1 MTLPPGAILISALGA
16 VLAATPSAHPQ
27 DPGPGLFS
35 DIVFD
40 MAGEADLLVSAPAPD
55 TGASAPYG
63 DIHLRAS
70 AERIAQGGTRYG
82 VRLGGRI
89 QRDSGRR
96 GIAQQVGDCSAIAD
110 GCASGAG
117 LPAVGT
123 MTGLHAAPG
132 ISSAGPRAGVET
144 AEVYALHGWGELR
157 AGLGEGA
164 ARLEADPLP
173 GAFRLA
179 RADAGLADPTGLA
192 FGSTAN
198 TLSGHA
204 LKLTARSR
212 RIAGFRASLSYTP
225 DADACGVEAC
235 RLRPDPEAFASA
247 GARHVIEAGL
257 SFNHRFRASGQRWIA
272 SVTGTRGDASGPFAA
287 SFEDPWAVSARAAWQ
302 NGAVTLGA
310 GALASND
317 GLAGG
322 RYEALAV
329 SASYEF
335 GDWLAAGELSRAR
348 SGHFG
353 ARGTVAQAGLS
364 RLLAN
369 GALIGAGIQHA
380 ERRQRAGTGLPR
392 DSQTLEGTH
401 VFVEAGLRF

>member
-27 DPGPGLFS
+27 NPGLFP
-35 DIVFD
+35 DIAFD
-40 MAGEADLLVSAPAPD
+40 IAGEADLMVSAPAPAPD
-55 TGASAPYG
+55 EGVSAPYG

-70 AERIAQGGTRYG
+70 AERIAPGGTRYG

-96 GIAQQVGDCSAIAD
+96 GIAQRVGDCPAGGD
-110 GCASGAG
+110 GCASVAG
-117 LPAVGT
+117 LAAVGT
-123 MTGLHAAPG
+123 VTGLHAAPG
-132 ISSAGPRAGVET
+132 IGPAGPRAGVET
-144 AEVYALHGWGELR
+144 AELYALHGWGELR

-179 RADAGLADPTGLA
+179 RADAGLVDPTGLA

-212 RIAGFRASLSYTP
+212 RIVGFRAALSYTP

-235 RLRPDPEAFASA
+235 RLRPDPDALASA

-257 SFNHRFRASGQRWIA
+257 SFNHRFRTSGQRWTA
-272 SVTGTRGDASGPFAA
+272 SVTGARGEASGPFAA
-287 SFEDPWAVSARAAWQ
+287 SFQDPWAISARAAWQ
-302 NGAVTLGA
+302 NGGLTLGA
-310 GALASND
+310 GALTSND

-322 RYEALAV
+322 RYEALSA

-364 RLLAN
+364 RVLAN
-369 GALIGAGIQHA
+369 GALIGVGIQRA
-380 ERRQRAGTGLPR
+380 ERRQRAGEGLPGAG
-392 DSQTLEGTH
+392 QTLDGTH
-401 VFVEAGLRF
+401 VFAEAGLRF